1 MLYDKIHH
9 NVHVNEYTKSV
20 EPSPKV
26 HVHVCK
32 KHILMMTRYMY
43 MYMETVILADFIMPG
58 IQQPIIVIISIIYSP
73 YLLRTF

>member
-1 MLYDKIHH
+1 MYMLYDKIHH

-43 MYMETVILADFIMPG
+43 MYMETRVYREK
-58 IQQPIIVIISIIYSP
+58 SIPAFSN
-73 YLLRTF
+73 LG